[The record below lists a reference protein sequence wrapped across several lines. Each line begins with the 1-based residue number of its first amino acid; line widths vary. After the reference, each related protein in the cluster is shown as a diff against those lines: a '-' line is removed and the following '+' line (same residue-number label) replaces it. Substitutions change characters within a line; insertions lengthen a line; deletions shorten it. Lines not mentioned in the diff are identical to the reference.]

1 VPAEELFSA
10 PADLTLITDADELRE
25 LEARGVTEFERID
38 ALTDVDPETLAYA
51 FRVRDDVKRLRA
63 EIRVRE
69 LRAQEE
75 AQLQQNQVARQLADL
90 RADFHGSTTEGELAQ
105 QQSTMDASAIA
116 EATAQGVTAALATFM
131 TDRRGGSVRPDEIAR
146 RATASLSETRQHA
159 PKPKVPERLAVTA
172 SVDIPGVAHG
182 DSVTSLR
189 SLTDV
194 VQRKAK
200 SMPVTN
206 DGTGNMQLVAT
217 VRNEFQHTIDKR
229 TSLSEVGELLRHI
242 TSSDRKQQLLE
253 QQQNSLTAAGGWCAP
268 SEILYNF
275 FDISC
280 ADGMIDLP
288 TVGITRGGIQF
299 PVSPS
304 LADTTISGAF
314 GGFAVTFDETSNP
327 WLWTEASD
335 IAAAT
340 GSPTK
345 PCVRVPCPTFDEE
358 RLECYGICLTAGNLT
373 DDSYPEAT
381 QHMIQL
387 LMNAHSHAMNARLI
401 ALMVAR
407 SNVAV
412 TTGEFAGGGTPAT
425 AKPAYQQF
433 LSGVDLGATDYRARY
448 GMCLDDVLEVV
459 APYWVRNAI
468 RADLAWRNGVD
479 LLSVDDSMINQ
490 FFTDRNLRVQWVND
504 WQVRGASQFGNAS
517 TPMTAWPTSA
527 QVMIYA
533 AGTYVHGQGMSLDLG
548 VVRDSVLNTTNDH
561 TAAWSEE
568 CHLIAR
574 VGPESRLYTITFS
587 VMGATTIANLTPGTH
602 IDPFP
607 NL

>member
-1 VPAEELFSA
+1 MPAEELFSA
-10 PADLTLITDADELRE
+10 PADLTLITNDDELRA
-25 LEARGVTEFERID
+25 LEARGVAEFDRID
-38 ALTDVDPETLAYA
+38 ALSDVNAETLAYA
-51 FRVRDDVKRLRA
+51 LQIRKDLDKIRA
-63 EIRVRE
+63 ELRVRE
-69 LRAQEE
+69 LRAKEQ
-75 AQLQQNQVARQLADL
+75 AALQQNQVARQLADL
-90 RADFHGSTTEGELAQ
+90 RADVHGDAGQPPIQ
-105 QQSTMDASAIA
+105 QAAPAVDVEAIA
-116 EATAQGVTAALATFM
+116 AAAARGATAGMVALIGE
-131 TDRRGGSVRPDEIAR
+131 RRNGSVRTDDIVR
-146 RATASLSETRQHA
+146 RATASLAETSQHA
-159 PKPKVPERLAVTA
+159 PDSRVPEKRLAVTA

-182 DSVTSLR
+182 DGITSLR

-206 DGTGNMQLVAT
+206 DGTGNHQLVAT
-217 VRNEFQHTIDKR
+217 IRNEFDHTIDKR
-229 TSLSEVGELLRHI
+229 TSLSEVGELLRHM
-242 TSSDRKQQLLE
+242 TSPDKQQ
-253 QQQNSLTAAGGWCAP
+253 SLVAGGGWCAP
-268 SEILYNF
+268 SEIRYDF

-299 PVSPS
+299 PVSPT

-373 DDSYPEAT
+373 DDAYPEAT

-387 LMNAHSHAMNARLI
+387 LMNAHAHAMNARLI

-412 TTGEFAGGGTPAT
+412 STGEFAGGGTPAT

-448 GMCLDDVLEVV
+448 GMCIDDVLEVV

-468 RADLAWRNGVD
+468 RADLAWRTGVD
-479 LLSVDDSMINQ
+479 LLSVPDSMINQ
-490 FFTDRNLRVQWVND
+490 FFVDRNLRVQWVND

-533 AGTYVHGQGMSLDLG
+533 AGTFVHGQGLSLDLG
-548 VVRDSVLNTTNDH
+548 VVRDSVLNSTNDF